1 VKLTIVQPNLK
12 RLLASV
18 VRAADRRSSMPA
30 LSHVLLEASEA
41 DGIFRATATDLS
53 TRTSAG
59 SAARVSKSGA
69 VCLPA
74 KDLAG
79 IVAALPAVDVEIS
92 VSDTHRATLKAG
104 KVEYKLA
111 GLGAEDFP
119 KAPTAP
125 GDGLVVD
132 AHTLAE
138 LLGFVMPAVSSD
150 ETRYHLCGVY
160 LKGDGKKLTAVST
173 DGHRLHLATGECP
186 LEAPGV
192 IVPKRGADELR
203 RLLEKAA
210 SARVSL
216 SPKAIS
222 AEVEGVSLS
231 VQLVDAQF
239 PDYEQVI
246 PKEEKSRA
254 EVSREGLLAA
264 VKRARLCTK
273 GGLKVA
279 FDVGQV
285 TVTGEDLDLGEA
297 REEVEHCLTGDPVTM
312 GLSAEYLAGALGA
325 LDGEEVTV
333 GLSAPESP
341 VVLRA
346 GGALAVIMPMR
357 L

>member
-1 VKLTIVQPNLK
+1 MRFILTQPDLK

-18 VRAADRRSSMPA
+18 VRAAERKASTPA
-30 LSHVLLEASEA
+30 LSHVLLEAKG
-41 DGIFRATATDLS
+41 DTLRATATDLS
-53 TRTSAG
+53 TRTSAPAG
-59 SAARVSKSGA
+59 ARVTKPGA
-69 VCLPA
+69 VLLPA
-74 KDLAG
+74 KELAG

-104 KVEYKLA
+104 RSSFTLA
-111 GLGAEDFP
+111 GLSPDLFP
-119 KAPTAP
+119 TGTQGSGPGITLDAPTLA
-125 GDGLVVD
+125 GL
-132 AHTLAE
+132 LA
-138 LLGFVMPAVSSD
+138 FVLPAVCQD
-150 ETRYHLCGVY
+150 ETRYHLGGVY
-160 LKGDGKKLTAVST
+160 LKGDGQKLTAVST
-173 DGHRLHLATGECP
+173 DGHRLHLAAGHCP

-192 IVPKRGADELR
+192 LVPRRGADELR
-203 RLLEKAA
+203 RLLEKSA

-231 VQLVDAQF
+231 VQLIEGQF

-246 PKEEKSRA
+246 PKKDTSRA

-264 VKRARLCTK
+264 VKRARLCTR

-285 TVTGEDLDLGEA
+285 TVMGEDLDLGEA
-297 REEVEHCLTGDPVTM
+297 REEVEHCLTGDPVTA
-312 GLSAEYLAGALGA
+312 GLSAEYLIGALGA
-325 LDGEEVTV
+325 LSGEEVTI
-333 GLSAPESP
+333 GLTAAEAP

-346 GGALAVIMPMR
+346 GEALAVIMTMR